1 MAAHQSDHHHKV
13 SITKTTSVHPKPVPP
28 QTQHTHL
35 LNLSNLDRKCPMLMY
50 LIFFYRPTPQKTLP
64 VGSVFNS
71 LKVSLEGVLSVWY
84 PAAGRLALNPT
95 NQKLD
100 LVCNN
105 AGAVLVE
112 AVTQV
117 KISDLGDL
125 SKYKKFYENLVY
137 RPVFS
142 GDFSKMPLVVAQ
154 VTMFG
159 CGGYAVGI
167 GISHSLVDGPAT
179 FDFLSTWAS
188 AASGRLA
195 GGVELLRPVHERGRL
210 LVGQSQSQLQLNRSD
225 VSHGTRVVAFEH
237 LHQMIEQAIATR
249 SVDTDRMLGGCKF
262 SEMGSTNQ
270 EEDYVLLTFSVT
282 SAMID
287 SLKKRVI
294 CGRRVNACSSFE
306 VLAAHLWKARTKALG
321 LKKERNICLQF
332 SVDTRNKMTPSL
344 PKGFSGNAYVL
355 TSVICTAARLEK
367 TTLEALVEMI
377 REAKG
382 LITNDYVQAY
392 LEALEAPQRALPPLR
407 ELTIVSDWTRMP
419 FHAIDFG
426 HGHAAYASPLETPLP
441 QVAYFMQSPNEE
453 GAVDVR
459 IGLHPENV
467 QAFSHYF
474 LTNS

>member
-1 MAAHQSDHHHKV
+1 M
-13 SITKTTSVHPKPVPP
+13 
-28 QTQHTHL
+28 
-35 LNLSNLDRKCPMLMY
+35 
-50 LIFFYRPTPQKTLP
+50 
-64 VGSVFNS
+64 
-71 LKVSLEGVLSVWY
+71 
-84 PAAGRLALNPT
+84 
-95 NQKLD
+95 
-100 LVCNN
+100 
-105 AGAVLVE
+105 
-112 AVTQV
+112 
-117 KISDLGDL
+117 
-125 SKYKKFYENLVY
+125 
-137 RPVFS
+137 PVFES
-142 GDFSKMPLVVAQ
+142 LSYDHPTKLLFGSCVHVLPHVFVITVQ

-306 VLAAHLWKARTKALG
+306 VLAAHLWKVNLS
-321 LKKERNICLQF
+321 LSL
-332 SVDTRNKMTPSL
+332 SHDTHKSHIYSNTIFFYRLM
-344 PKGFSGNAYVL
+344 YV
-355 TSVICTAARLEK
+355 
-367 TTLEALVEMI
+367 
-377 REAKG
+377 
-382 LITNDYVQAY
+382 
-392 LEALEAPQRALPPLR
+392 
-407 ELTIVSDWTRMP
+407 
-419 FHAIDFG
+419 
-426 HGHAAYASPLETPLP
+426 
-441 QVAYFMQSPNEE
+441 
-453 GAVDVR
+453 
-459 IGLHPENV
+459 
-467 QAFSHYF
+467 
-474 LTNS
+474 